1 MEGKTRS
8 REEEEAEEKEEQ
20 QQQQQQQQQKKFME
34 IGGGSVQRNRLFFEV
49 SFLHLFCMSCS

>member
-8 REEEEAEEKEEQ
+8 REEEEAAEKEEQ
-20 QQQQQQQQQKKFME
+20 QHQQQQKKFME

-49 SFLHLFCMSCS
+49 SFLHLFFMSCS

>member
-8 REEEEAEEKEEQ
+8 REEEEAEEKEE
-20 QQQQQQQQQKKFME
+20 QQQQKKFME

>member
-8 REEEEAEEKEEQ
+8 REEEEAEEKEE

-49 SFLHLFCMSCS
+49 SFLHLFSMSCS

>member
-8 REEEEAEEKEEQ
+8 REEEEAEEKEE
-20 QQQQQQQQQKKFME
+20 QQQQQKKFME

-49 SFLHLFCMSCS
+49 YFLHLFCMSCS

>member
-8 REEEEAEEKEEQ
+8 REEEEAEEKEE
-20 QQQQQQQQQKKFME
+20 QQQQQQQQKKFME

>member
-20 QQQQQQQQQKKFME
+20 QHQQQKKFME

>member
-8 REEEEAEEKEEQ
+8 REEEEAEEKEE
-20 QQQQQQQQQKKFME
+20 QQQQQQKKFME

>member
-8 REEEEAEEKEEQ
+8 REEEEKEEKEEQ
-20 QQQQQQQQQKKFME
+20 QHQQQKKFME

>member
-8 REEEEAEEKEEQ
+8 REEEEAAEKEEQ
-20 QQQQQQQQQKKFME
+20 QHQQQKKFME